1 MRYCRQSATK
11 IFSPLRQFQ
20 NARGR
25 KMSQQRYSPSTSN
38 IIFKICELTLI
49 SWLTP
54 NFKTNQKLMR
64 YQEYWPKVG
73 GLLSPSTRGSTSRI
87 SSPKRSLRRSK
98 IEMEP
103 RNLLQG
109 ECVGPGSQLQDRS
122 LSPTCPEPNPLPD
135 WETTGIISTKLRHRQ
150 IQAKDSTKRV
160 SNSIRRETK
169 SSK

>member
-1 MRYCRQSATK
+1 MRYCRQFATR
-11 IFSPLRQFQ
+11 ISSPLRQFQ
-20 NARGR
+20 NARDR
-25 KMSQQRYSPSTSN
+25 KMWLQRYSPSTSN
-38 IIFKICELTLI
+38 KTFKTCELTPI
-49 SWLTP
+49 SWLTL
-54 NFKTNQKLMR
+54 NFKANQKLMR
-64 YQEYWPKVG
+64 YQEYWPKAG

-103 RNLLQG
+103 RNPFQG

-135 WETTGIISTKLRHRQ
+135 LETTGSISTKPRHRQ
-150 IQAKDSTKRV
+150 IQARDSIKRV